1 MSITERIEKFRQ
13 SYVNTKPQISC
24 ERAKIY
30 TDSYR
35 ETEGEPMCIR
45 SAKAYLAACEKLP
58 VTIFDD
64 EIIVGTAGEFKRTGI
79 LTPEFSW
86 KWVDKEMDKFSTR
99 GQDPYEMTD
108 EQREFTRKEIF
119 PYWKGKSLEELYL
132 KRLPEDTAKILID
145 TGVLDN
151 DSKWRQAVG

>member
-13 SYVNTKPQISC
+13 SYVNTKPQLSC

-86 KWVDKEMDKFSTR
+86 KWVDK
-99 GQDPYEMTD
+99 GN
-108 EQREFTRKEIF
+108 
-119 PYWKGKSLEELYL
+119 
-132 KRLPEDTAKILID
+132 
-145 TGVLDN
+145 DN
-151 DSKWRQAVG
+151 